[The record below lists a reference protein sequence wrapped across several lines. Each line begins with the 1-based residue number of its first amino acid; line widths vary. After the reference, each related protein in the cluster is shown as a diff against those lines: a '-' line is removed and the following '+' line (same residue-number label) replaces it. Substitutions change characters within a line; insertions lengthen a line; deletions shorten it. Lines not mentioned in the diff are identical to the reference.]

1 MAVDRVPDGPS
12 PPFGIVL
19 AGGRSSRFGRDKLA
33 ELIDGEPLLWRPIRA
48 LADAGCVEVVL
59 VLTPGGEAPTLPF
72 DIVSLVHRVRDGE
85 AFGGP
90 LSGLRSGLGFVTM
103 AAGDATVLVVGGDQP
118 SLAPAVLRDLADRIE
133 IGRLAVTL
141 ADRTGRM
148 RPLPMAVAARP
159 ALSAATGLL
168 GEGERRLR
176 VLATTLAADV
186 VPFDEWIVHDPAAAT
201 LADIDLPSDL
211 PDGSSDRIPPP
222 PT

>member
-48 LADAGCVEVVL
+48 LADAGCVEVAV
-59 VLTPGGEAPTLPF
+59 VVSPAGVAPDPPGGVGSRIRL
-72 DIVSLVHRVRDGE
+72 VRDAE

-90 LSGLRSGLGFVTM
+90 LSGVRSGLAIVT
-103 AAGDATVLVVGGDQP
+103 AVAGDATVLVVGGDQP
-118 SLAPAVLRDLADRIE
+118 SLAPAVLRDLATQVGP
-133 IGRLAVTL
+133 GRWALAL

-159 ALSAATGLL
+159 ALSAATALL
-168 GEGERRLR
+168 DEGERRLR
-176 VLATTLAADV
+176 ALATTLAAGV
-186 VPFDEWIVHDPAAAT
+186 VPFEAWIRLDPTGST
-201 LADIDLPSDL
+201 LADVDLQEDL
-211 PDGSSDRIPPP
+211 PDRGRVGIPTP